1 MSLFEHDQ
9 YSVELADTGDVAHM
23 RGVMRLASPAA
34 YEAIF
39 AGVRARLDRGA
50 PLTIDLRDVSFMNS
64 SGIRALATL
73 VLAAKASSAPLR
85 IVASQSA
92 VWQKKTMPSL
102 RAIHST
108 LVVDLG

>member
-9 YSVELADTGDVAHM
+9 YSVELPEAGDVARM

-34 YEAIF
+34 YDALF

-50 PLTIDLRDVSFMNS
+50 ALTIDLRDVSFMNS

-73 VLAAKASSAPLR
+73 VLAAKASDASLR
-85 IVASQSA
+85 ILASRSA
-92 VWQKKTMPSL
+92 VWQRKTMPSL
-102 RAIHST
+102 RAINSA
-108 LVVDLG
+108 LVVNVD